1 MWRIG
6 IVDDDEVILKELSS
20 KISSTWRSVKV
31 YTFSTAE
38 SFLESDEDL
47 DLVVLDVMLPDGNG
61 YELCEL
67 IKESNPK
74 TWVVLLTVLGD
85 DESVL
90 KGFEVGADDYVVKP
104 FNPDVLIA
112 RIKRFLERN
121 KKNLYDFGDL
131 KVDLSGG
138 CVYVKGK
145 RVYLPKREFETLV
158 YLVENKGQVVPRER
172 LLEAVWGDEEVS
184 PRAVDTAIKRLRKA
198 IEEDPN
204 RPRYIKT
211 VWGIGYV
218 FVGGEES

>member
-74 TWVVLLTVLGD
+74 TRVVLLTVLGD

-158 YLVENKGQVVPRER
+158 YLVENKGQVISRER
-172 LLEAVWGDEEVS
+172 LLEVVWGGEEVS

-204 RPRYIKT
+204 KPRYIKT

>member
-6 IVDDDEVILKELSS
+6 IVDDDEFILKELSS
-20 KISSTWRSVKV
+20 KISSTWKSVKV
-31 YTFSTAE
+31 HTFRTVE
-38 SFLESDEDL
+38 DFLESDEVF

-67 IKESNPK
+67 IKESNPA
-74 TWVVLLTVLGD
+74 TWVILLTVLGD

-90 KGFEVGADDYVVKP
+90 RGFEVGADDYVVKP
-104 FNPDVLIA
+104 FNPDILMA
-112 RIKRFLERN
+112 RIRRFLERN

-172 LLEAVWGDEEVS
+172 LLEAVWGGEEVS
-184 PRAVDTAIKRLRKA
+184 SRTVDTTIKRLRKV

-204 RPRYIKT
+204 KPRYIKT

>member
-6 IVDDDEVILKELSS
+6 IVDDDEVILKELSI
-20 KISSTWRSVKV
+20 KISSTWRSAKV

-74 TWVVLLTVLGD
+74 TRVVLLTVLGD

-158 YLVENKGQVVPRER
+158 YLVENKGQVISRER
-172 LLEAVWGDEEVS
+172 LLEVVWGDEEVS

-204 RPRYIKT
+204 KPRYIKT

>member
-6 IVDDDEVILKELSS
+6 IVDDDEFILKELSS
-20 KISSTWRSVKV
+20 KISSTWKSVKV
-31 YTFSTAE
+31 HTFRTVE
-38 SFLESDEDL
+38 DFLESDEVF

-67 IKESNPK
+67 IKESNPA
-74 TWVVLLTVLGD
+74 TWVILLTVLGD

-90 KGFEVGADDYVVKP
+90 RGFEVGADDYVVKP
-104 FNPDVLIA
+104 FNPDILMA
-112 RIKRFLERN
+112 RIRRFLERN

-172 LLEAVWGDEEVS
+172 LLEAVWGSEEVS
-184 PRAVDTAIKRLRKA
+184 SRTVDTTIKRLRKV

-204 RPRYIKT
+204 KPRYIKT